1 MKEYRMLET
10 RKGEAEALMNRM
22 AREGWEVVSVT
33 YWSAWKLC
41 LLITFSRELPPD
53 GYREEG
59 R

>member
-22 AREGWEVVSVT
+22 AREGWEVVSAT

-41 LLITFSRELPPD
+41 LLITFSRELPPEK
-53 GYREEG
+53 GEG
-59 R
+59 EPR

>member
-22 AREGWEVVSVT
+22 AREGWEVVGAT

-41 LLITFSRELPPD
+41 LLITLSRELSPEK
-53 GYREEG
+53 GEG
-59 R
+59 EPR